1 MAEGDGDE
9 PVVLVDRLDG
19 PAVIGA
25 VDASARMSVRRPRP
39 PEWHDTY
46 VVAALRGGGRRR
58 RPASA
63 QVRPLT
69 VGGAVDPVTGLLPG
83 VPPSAETS
91 M

>member
-46 VVAALRGGGRRR
+46 VVLLSGAVVAGGGLLRLR
-58 RPASA
+58 S
-63 QVRPLT
+63 VR
-69 VGGAVDPVTGLLPG
+69 
-83 VPPSAETS
+83 
-91 M
+91 